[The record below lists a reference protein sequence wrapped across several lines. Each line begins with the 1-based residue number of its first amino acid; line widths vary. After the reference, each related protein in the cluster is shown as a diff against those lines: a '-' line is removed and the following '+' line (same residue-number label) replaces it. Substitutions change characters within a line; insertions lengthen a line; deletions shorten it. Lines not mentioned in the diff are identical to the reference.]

1 MNGKSASTGGI
12 GSGASLAARIRR
24 ADLPGEWM
32 YPEDA
37 ARAGFAAEEVDGK
50 GKGKAKDG
58 NLELE
63 DGQSE
68 VSKKSSE
75 GHVMP
80 VKREEFVRLM
90 LQALR
95 EVGYRYVVGTAF
107 DRGSFFQSNRRGT
120 ARRIRV

>member
-1 MNGKSASTGGI
+1 MNGKSATSSTGGI
-12 GSGASLAARIRR
+12 GSGASLAGRIRR
-24 ADLPGEWM
+24 AEFPGEWM

-37 ARAGFAAEEVDGK
+37 ARAGFTAEETDGK
-50 GKGKAKDG
+50 GKGKARDG
-58 NLELE
+58 DLDLD

-68 VSKKSSE
+68 VSKKTD

-95 EVGYRYVVGTAF
+95 EVGYRYVVLL
-107 DRGSFFQSNRRGT
+107 RRN
-120 ARRIRV
+120 